1 MTFDFYTGYEAVQ
14 ISKVWEEKAVHVKE
28 KLKWAELLITYM

>member
-14 ISKVWEEKAVHVKE
+14 ISKVWGEKAVHVKE
-28 KLKWAELLITYM
+28 KLNELSY